1 MIKKYM
7 YEEDVAI
14 NVLAKP
20 FFGGLD
26 IPDVK
31 LFRAL
36 HRLRIKEEV
45 MRLKVCMTAEQDR
58 VTN

>member
-1 MIKKYM
+1 MIKKCT
-7 YEEDVAI
+7 YEEDVAV

-36 HRLRIKEEV
+36 HRRRIKEEV
-45 MRLKVCMTAEQDR
+45 TRLKLCMIVKQDR
-58 VTN
+58 G

>member
-1 MIKKYM
+1 M